1 MLYYGNPQGGIHV
14 SPKVFVNFSNHPS
27 SVWREKQKSSALS
40 YADEIIDIPFPSV
53 DPNLG
58 PDEIAQLGDKYVDQ
72 ILSKSAVVVMC
83 QGEFSLS
90 YYVVRQ
96 LEKRGIV
103 CLSACSRRNVLEKVL
118 EDGRTRKEVEFEFV
132 RFREYRG

>member
-1 MLYYGNPQGGIHV
+1 MD
-14 SPKVFVNFSNHPS
+14 S
-27 SVWREKQKSSALS
+27 E
-40 YADEIIDIPFPSV
+40 
-53 DPNLG
+53 LG
-58 PDEIAQLGDKYVDQ
+58 PGEIAPLGDKYIDQ
-72 ILSKSAVVVMC
+72 ILSKSAEVVMC

-103 CLSACSRRNVLEKVL
+103 CLAACSRRNVLEKVL